1 MDCVTRDGSFCA
13 RSFSAF
19 FGKSK
24 KEPTRFEKL
33 WKEGTK
39 KIISEH
45 RVEKFKENMKKES
58 IETMQQ
64 MQRESASRASSKSL
78 DASSSESAG
87 RIGTKLTEHELQQC
101 RTRAM
106 KYDVIDLGDDPI
118 QKILHHWERVAG
130 KDNTELLNRTILPPK
145 PSSRR

>member
-87 RIGTKLTEHELQQC
+87 RISQ
-101 RTRAM
+101 
-106 KYDVIDLGDDPI
+106 IWFISPI
-118 QKILHHWERVAG
+118 CQKTARS
-130 KDNTELLNRTILPPK
+130 RPK
-145 PSSRR
+145 PTTWQHAPKENW